1 MSSCGLVTTW
11 VLVFIKCLV
20 STWDWASTWDL
31 MLMAG
36 GRPVVYLRCGGSTWD
51 LMSTLGLVFTYGLGS
66 HPELKCT
73 LGAWVYIC
81 GLMSI
86 LGQMSTWGHTFM
98 WGLIWFGCDPT

>member
-20 STWDWASTWDL
+20 STWDWVSTWDL

-36 GRPVVYLRCGGSTWD
+36 GRPVVHLRYGGSTWG
-51 LMSTLGLVFTYGLGS
+51 LMSTLGLVFTYGLGI

-73 LGAWVYIC
+73 LGA
-81 GLMSI
+81 
-86 LGQMSTWGHTFM
+86 
-98 WGLIWFGCDPT
+98 